1 MDSTTSPL
9 IFSLLAFASIFLLFF
24 GIDRI
29 LGSQKAAIDS
39 RLDQYASRD
48 GIAAQAEA
56 ITAQQEATRGLNKM
70 LNTGGAAKQ
79 LAVELQRA
87 DLKLTPSEYILVNIA
102 SVLIGFLI
110 ALFLGRG
117 NIIFGLIGGVIGFYL
132 PRFYLRRLQAQR
144 LAAFNNQLGDMLI
157 LLSNSLRS
165 GYSLLQSIETVSKDM
180 PAPMSVE
187 FIRVV
192 REIGLGLTIE
202 EALGHLLQRIQSE
215 DLDMVITAINIQ
227 HEVGGNLSEILDTI
241 AETIRE
247 RVRIKGQI
255 RALTSQQRLS
265 GNVVSVLPLLLGVFM
280 FVFNPAYLD
289 RMFQQTCGIAML
301 VTGGITILLGYFA
314 IRKITDIEV

>member
-1 MDSTTSPL
+1 MDTAIIYSV
-9 IFSLLAFASIFLLFF
+9 LAFLSVFAVFF
-24 GIDRI
+24 GLDRI
-29 LGSQKAAIDS
+29 LNSPKEDIDS
-39 RLDQYASRD
+39 RLDRYASRVGTMGD
-48 GIAAQAEA
+48 ADAIAGQPGMTKELNRMLASGS
-56 ITAQQEATRGLNKM
+56 TAQR
-70 LNTGGAAKQ
+70 

-87 DLKLTPSEYILVNIA
+87 DLKLTPSEFILINIA

-110 ALFLGRG
+110 AFFLGRS
-117 NIIFGLIGGVIGFYL
+117 NLIFALLGGIVGFYL
-132 PRFYLRRLQAQR
+132 PRFYIRRLQRQR
-144 LAAFNNQLGDMLI
+144 LNAFNGQLGDMLI

-180 PAPMSVE
+180 SPPMSTE
-187 FIRVV
+187 FVRVV

-202 EALGHLLQRIQSE
+202 EALAHLLLRIQSE

-255 RALTSQQRLS
+255 RALTAQQRLS
-265 GNVVSVLPLLLGVFM
+265 GNVVAVLPIVLGTFL
-280 FVFNPAYLD
+280 FVFNPTYIA
-289 RMFQQTCGIAML
+289 RMFTETCGIIML
-301 VTGGITILLGYFA
+301 IFGGVTIIMGYIA